1 MMEWALGL
9 LCGTAAFLLIFSYFQ
24 NKQKAKTEQ
33 QKLDTMYL
41 GMMEEINKL
50 QTQLKKIELDGEITA
65 QEVGVTKEERQLL
78 RELLDLYKRG
88 YSMESIASKKNVK
101 EHEIQELLAPYI
113 AARNEGSKIV
123 NEH

>member
-9 LCGTAAFLLIFSYFQ
+9 LCGSAALLLIFSYFQ
-24 NKQKAKTEQ
+24 NKQQAKTDQ

-50 QTQLKKIELDGEITA
+50 QTQMKKIEIDGEITA
-65 QEVGVTKEERQLL
+65 QEVGITKEERQLL

-88 YSMESIASKKNVK
+88 YSMESIASKKNVQ
-101 EHEIQELLAPYI
+101 EHQIQELLAPYI
-113 AARNEGSKIV
+113 ALGNEGSKVV
-123 NEH
+123 NGH